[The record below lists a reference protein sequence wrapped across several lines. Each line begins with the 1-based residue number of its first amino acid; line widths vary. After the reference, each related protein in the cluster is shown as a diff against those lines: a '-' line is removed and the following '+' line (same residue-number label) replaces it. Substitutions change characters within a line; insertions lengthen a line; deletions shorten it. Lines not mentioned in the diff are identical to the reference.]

1 MVYVPIFA
9 DVIRNNSMRT
19 IYIFFISL
27 LALVA
32 AACSKEALPT
42 SEATDGKVTVSIG
55 QSIDIKARTSIAD
68 DGTTAVWTSGDRIAL
83 WAVDGN
89 GTQALAGDIFKM
101 WHYDSTLTTAIFTA
115 NITPMAEGEY
125 TYYASYPAPKS
136 VEGTTAVYELAQEQT
151 AGAFNGSCD
160 IMVAQPVEGAS
171 ALTEKQ
177 VNNLDLRFSHKMHV
191 LKIKI
196 PQGGNALGMPI
207 TRLEMEFATEVTGDV
222 SVDVASPSAPATLTN
237 GSKKLV
243 LDIPDGVDEGGT
255 VWGMIFPTDIS
266 GAVTYTA
273 YSGGYASFPQT
284 INITKNAEPAHISP
298 MSLAIPEL
306 YRLTEISLSIGEN
319 NLGEEVQSF
328 SVLNE
333 SGNVIKTFT
342 VNEQNEYI
350 ISFEGEFDA
359 STYSGKTFTARFES
373 EHALIDNAFTMPTIT
388 PYIKN
393 TLAQGL
399 VVPLLF
405 EEDFSGVGDFSS
417 HDEYKTS
424 SANSKEGVSF
434 LSGWSG
440 GRIGASAGKAIRI
453 ACRRETSARY
463 SARVD
468 SAPLK
473 NLKENA
479 SAKVEITFNY
489 AMDRKEG
496 GIGSAP
502 KLGQTCYMGSTTDAS
517 TLSSGSGTGTFVS
530 EFNINEEG
538 FGYDNIPHEGK
549 FTIEGAGNTTRLSWR
564 TMSDDKA
571 GLTNGTFWLY
581 IDNVKARIVK

>member
-1 MVYVPIFA
+1 MKS
-9 DVIRNNSMRT
+9 IR
-19 IYIFFISL
+19 FFCISL
-27 LALVA
+27 FVLMTN
-32 AACSKEALPT
+32 ACSKETVSTP
-42 SEATDGKVTVSIG
+42 EPVDGKVQVCIG

-68 DGTTAVWTSGDRIAL
+68 DGTTAIWSDGDRIAV
-83 WAVDGN
+83 WAADGN
-89 GTQALAGDIFKM
+89 GANVLSGEIFKM
-101 WHYDSTLTTAIFTA
+101 WHYDSTMTTAIFTA
-115 NITPMAEGEY
+115 SITPMAEGTY

-136 VEGTTAVYELAQEQT
+136 VEGTKAVYELAQRQT
-151 AGAFNGSCD
+151 AGAFNGNCD
-160 IMVAQPVEGAS
+160 IMVSRPVEGAAS
-171 ALTEKQ
+171 LTDKQ
-177 VNNLDLRFSHKMHV
+177 VNALDFNFSHKMHV

-196 PQGGNALGMPI
+196 PQGGNALGMPV
-207 TRLEMEFATEVTGDV
+207 TRLELEFATEVTGDV
-222 SVDVASPSAPATLTN
+222 TIDATDPSAPATLTN
-237 GSKKLV
+237 GSNKLI
-243 LDIPDGVDEGGT
+243 LDIPDGANEGDT

-266 GAVTYTA
+266 GAVKYTA

-284 INITKNAEPAHISP
+284 INITKNAEPSHISP

-319 NLGEEVQSF
+319 LLGEDVQSF
-328 SVLNE
+328 SIINE
-333 SGNVIKTFT
+333 GGNVIKTFT
-342 VNEQNEYI
+342 ANEQNEYI
-350 ISFEGEFDA
+350 ISFEGEFNPA
-359 STYSGKTFTARFES
+359 AYSGKTFTVRFES
-373 EHALIDNAFTMPTIT
+373 EHAIIDNSFTMPTIT

-393 TLAQGL
+393 TIAQGL

-405 EEDFSGVGDFSS
+405 EEDFSGIGDFSS

-424 SANSKEGVSF
+424 SPDNFSGVSF

-473 NLKENA
+473 NLKDGA

-489 AMDRKEG
+489 SMDREEG

-517 TLSSGSGTGTFVS
+517 VLSSGSDTGTFVS
-530 EFNINEEG
+530 NFNVNEEG

-564 TMSDDKA
+564 TLSDSKA